1 MVCWAANKDVEK
13 HMKDKVLVILGPTAT
28 GKSHC
33 AIELAKKYKGEI
45 ISGDSMLVYRQMNIG
60 TAKPTA
66 AELASVPHHL
76 VDILPPEASFS
87 VVDFKERAAQLIREI
102 TARGHL
108 PIIAGGTGLYIKALL
123 EDYAFNKAEEDSELR
138 QRLERKAQEEGPLA
152 LHARLRELAPQEAER
167 IHPNNV
173 RRVIRALE
181 SALQGEAVNQY
192 GAQSMPYNALVV
204 GLNMERSALYARI
217 NKRVDLMLAA
227 GLEQEVRTLLEQ
239 GVSADCQSMQSI
251 GYRQLV
257 WYLQNS
263 LPYAEA
269 VEKLKQATRNFAKR
283 QLTWY
288 KKMLYIHWLTL
299 EAQPDYT
306 KAVAE
311 ISVLIEAE
319 QFSDALYPEAG
330 AK

>member
-1 MVCWAANKDVEK
+1 
-13 HMKDKVLVILGPTAT
+13 MKRKVLVILGPTAT

-33 AIELAKKYKGEI
+33 AIELAKKYHGEI
-45 ISGDSMLVYRQMNIG
+45 ISGDSMLVYKDMNIG

-66 AELASVPHHL
+66 EELAAVPHHL
-76 VDILPPEASFS
+76 VDILPPDANFS
-87 VVDFKERAAQLIREI
+87 VVDFKERAAQLIDEI
-102 TARGHL
+102 AARGHL

-138 QRLERKAQEEGPLA
+138 KELTREAEKQGALA
-152 LHARLRELAPQEAER
+152 LHARLREIAPAEAER

-192 GAQSMPYNALVV
+192 CAQAMPYKALVI
-204 GLNMERSALYARI
+204 GLTMERSALYARI

-227 GLEQEVRTLLEQ
+227 GLEQEVRALLTR
-239 GVSADCQSMQSI
+239 GVKSDCQSMQSI

-257 WYLQNS
+257 WYLENN
-263 LPYAEA
+263 LPYDEA

-288 KKMLYIHWLTL
+288 KKMPYIHWLEL
-299 EAQPDYT
+299 AAEPDYAR
-306 KAVAE
+306 AVSDIAA
-311 ISVLIEAE
+311 LIDADK
-319 QFSDALYPEAG
+319 FSDEL
-330 AK
+330 

>member
-1 MVCWAANKDVEK
+1 MAERSGVND
-13 HMKDKVLVILGPTAT
+13 MKDKVLVILGPTAT

-45 ISGDSMLVYRQMNIG
+45 ISGDSMLVYKNMNIG

-66 AELASVPHHL
+66 EELAVAKHHL
-76 VDILPPEASFS
+76 VDILPPTASFS
-87 VVDFKERAAQLIREI
+87 VVDFKEQAAQLIREI

-123 EDYAFNKAEEDSELR
+123 EDYAFNEAEEDSALR
-138 QRLERKAQEEGPLA
+138 AQLEREAKEQGALA
-152 LHARLRELAPQEAER
+152 LHARLRTIAPQEAER

-192 GAQSMPYNALVV
+192 GAEAMPYNALVI
-204 GLNMERSALYARI
+204 GLTMERAALYERI
-217 NKRVDLMLAA
+217 NRRVDIMLAS
-227 GLEQEVRTLLEQ
+227 GLEQEVRDLLAQ

-251 GYRQLV
+251 GYRQMV
-257 WYLQNS
+257 WYLQNM
-263 LPYAEA
+263 LPYEEA

-288 KKMLYIHWLTL
+288 KKMPYIHWLTL
-299 EAQPDYT
+299 EAEPDYA

-311 ISVLIEAE
+311 IAALIEADK
-319 QFSDALYPEAG
+319 FSDALTGEVQDICD
-330 AK
+330 